1 VGLARLLAVAFLAYL
16 IPGERVVAQLAAAR
30 AGQPPLHVE
39 TVVTSSQNDAPARLV
54 FDLHPDF
61 GLRASD
67 DRGRRWLVQRGRVV
81 AGSELP
87 PPAWLPDL
95 EVLALHDAGALHSWL
110 SAHGVD
116 ANVNELGRC
125 GEGDCYVLGGRQGRA
140 QLWVDKNAL
149 EVRRVVVPGQASLE
163 LQGWKAFAKQRF
175 PGEVALAA
183 DSGPIAS
190 FAVESV
196 ATAPQLASGDFTPAW
211 VQAAPAARE

>member
-1 VGLARLLAVAFLAYL
+1 VLARLLAVAFLAYL
-16 IPGERVVAQLAAAR
+16 VPGERVVAQLAAAR

-39 TVVTSSQNDAPARLV
+39 TAVVSAQGNAPTRLA

-87 PPAWLPDL
+87 PPVWLPDL
-95 EVLALHDAGALHSWL
+95 EVLALRDPGALQSWL
-110 SAHGVD
+110 TAHGID
-116 ANVNELGRC
+116 GNVNELGRC
-125 GEGDCYVLGGRQGRA
+125 GDGDCYVLGGRQGRA
-140 QLWVDKNAL
+140 QLWVDKRAL

-163 LQGWKAFAKQRF
+163 LQAWKAFEKQRF
-175 PGEVALAA
+175 PGEVALIGE
-183 DSGPIAS
+183 SGPIAS

-196 ATAPQLASGDFTPAW
+196 GSAPALASGDFSPAW